1 MSPPLARAKSLRA
14 PPRGS
19 DARVGTVSS
28 RAVGCIVV
36 KLGSSIVADD
46 RGAVREDVLGRIC
59 DELAQLHRAGE
70 SVIVVT
76 SGAIARGMGVMAL
89 PLRPRAIDEL
99 QAASAVGQG
108 KLYQVYDELLR
119 ARGTPTAQV
128 LLTFF
133 DMSARTHY
141 LNARQTLR
149 KLLDW
154 RVVPVINENDTT
166 TTDEI
171 SFGNNDF
178 LAAQVAILLGA
189 DLLLLLTDAD
199 GVFSADPRSNG
210 DARLIEEVPDL
221 AALEAFDIGHA
232 ASPLGSG
239 GMRSKVVAAEMA
251 TAAGI
256 QTVIAS
262 GLTPG
267 MIPAAAAGRRV
278 GTRFPAR
285 EGRYSSFK
293 LWLKYAK
300 PTLGTLL
307 VDEGAAR
314 ALREH
319 HTSLLPVGIVEVL
332 GDFDAG
338 DAVEIAQIGKK
349 EEGGGVGLPLAK
361 GISNYSSA
369 ELRRVKGLK
378 SGAVLEML
386 PHASEEAIHR
396 DQLVME

>member
-1 MSPPLARAKSLRA
+1 MSS
-14 PPRGS
+14 
-19 DARVGTVSS
+19 V
-28 RAVGCIVV
+28 VV
-36 KLGSSIVADD
+36 KLGSSLVADD
-46 RGAVREDVLGRIC
+46 RGEVRLDVLRRIC
-59 DELAQLHRAGE
+59 GELARLHESGE

-76 SGAIARGMGVMAL
+76 SGAIARGMGVMELAI
-89 PLRPRAIDEL
+89 RPRQIDEL

-119 ARGTPTAQV
+119 AQGVDTAQV

-189 DLLLLLTDAD
+189 RLLLMLTDAP
-199 GVFSADPRSNG
+199 GVFTADPRENPEAQLVETV
-210 DARLIEEVPDL
+210 DEFD
-221 AALEAFDIGHA
+221 ALEGLDIGHA
-232 ASPLGSG
+232 SSPLGSG

-256 QTVIAS
+256 PTVIAS
-262 GLTPG
+262 GLEPG
-267 MIPAAAAGRRV
+267 TLLSAAGGESV

-285 EGRYSSFK
+285 SARYSSFK

-300 PTLGTLL
+300 PVRGRVV
-307 VDEGAAR
+307 VDAGAAR
-314 ALREH
+314 ALRDGG
-319 HTSLLPVGIVEVL
+319 TSLLPVGVIDVAGE
-332 GDFDAG
+332 FEAG
-338 DAVEIAQIGKK
+338 DAVEVSHDGR
-349 EEGGGVGLPLAK
+349 EVGR
-361 GISNYSSA
+361 GICNYSA
-369 ELRRVKGLK
+369 QELRQVRGLK
-378 SGAVLEML
+378 SADVRELI
-386 PHASEEAIHR
+386 PRATEEAVHR
-396 DQLVME
+396 DYFVLA

>member
-1 MSPPLARAKSLRA
+1 MTC
-14 PPRGS
+14 
-19 DARVGTVSS
+19 V
-28 RAVGCIVV
+28 VV

-46 RGAVREDVLGRIC
+46 RGEVRSDVLGGIC
-59 DELAQLHRAGE
+59 DQLAELHAAGR
-70 SVIVVT
+70 SPIVVT
-76 SGAIARGMGVMAL
+76 SGAIARGMGIMSLAM
-89 PLRPRAIDEL
+89 RPRAIDEL

-119 ARGTPTAQV
+119 ARGVPTAQV

-189 DLLLLLTDAD
+189 ELLLLLTDAR
-199 GVFSADPRSNG
+199 GVFTADPRTHPG
-210 DARLIEEVPDL
+210 AELVAEVLDFT
-221 AALEAFDIGHA
+221 ALEQLDIGHT

-256 QTVIAS
+256 PTLIAG
-262 GLTPG
+262 GLEPG
-267 MIPAAAAGRRV
+267 MIAAAARRPLGGGV
-278 GTRFPAR
+278 GTFFPAR

-300 PTLGTLL
+300 PARGQVL
-307 VDEGAAR
+307 VDAGPPGRCAR
-314 ALREH
+314 AAPACCRW
-319 HTSLLPVGIVEVL
+319 V
-332 GDFDAG
+332 
-338 DAVEIAQIGKK
+338 
-349 EEGGGVGLPLAK
+349 
-361 GISNYSSA
+361 SS
-369 ELRRVKGLK
+369 
-378 SGAVLEML
+378 M
-386 PHASEEAIHR
+386 
-396 DQLVME
+396 